1 MLRLY
6 ADDAL
11 LYSIINPTADCTNL
25 QTDLSTL
32 QKWSE
37 TWQMEFN
44 PTKCEHLQIT
54 NKYNFI
60 DTHYTL
66 YGHTIQ
72 QVTNATNFTFDRH
85 LSWKSHNIIN
95 TIAAKANAAQAF
107 LRRNTAFSPTGVKIH
122 CYNTFVHPIMEYSTT
137 AWSPHTT
144 LDITKLEK
152 VQHRAARYIFNDYL
166 SFHSVSAILNQLN

>member
-11 LYSIINPTADCTNL
+11 LYSIINSTADCTNL

-44 PTKCEHLQIT
+44 PTNLQIT

-60 DTHYTL
+60 DTQYTL
-66 YGHTIQ
+66 YGHTIHK
-72 QVTNATNFTFDRH
+72 VTNAKYLGITFDRH
-85 LSWKSHNIIN
+85 LGWKSHIN
-95 TIAAKANAAQAF
+95 AIAAKANAAQAF
-107 LRRNTAFSPTGVKIH
+107 LRRNCF
-122 CYNTFVHPIMEYSTT
+122 
-137 AWSPHTT
+137 
-144 LDITKLEK
+144 
-152 VQHRAARYIFNDYL
+152 L
-166 SFHSVSAILNQLN
+166 SN